1 MDAVWDG
8 IGWMGPG
15 IRKIVGFADRSM
27 GGGNFGGE
35 CGAPYCIKWGVRE
48 P

>member
-1 MDAVWDG
+1 MVGRMD
-8 IGWMGPG
+8 PG
-15 IRKIVGFADRSM
+15 MREVVGFGDRST
-27 GGGNFGGE
+27 GRGNFGGE